1 MYFYT
6 LSEFKQMCTAY
17 LTSMT
22 SLCTQSSLTEGCFPL
37 HPHHW
42 LPAENIRCEIGR
54 PCTQRKHLLNE
65 KHIMQLWGLQATAQ
79 ISAGH
84 FSVLKLKFD
93 HHFFLVVMFA
103 CPYIHTH
110 TIQTQLAQFFTSVV
124 LFFIYTVLKK
134 SGRRQILTVR
144 ESPTAATTL
153 ISPGLSS

>member
-79 ISAGH
+79 ISEGD

-93 HHFFLVVMFA
+93 HHFFFGCHVCMSVHPYTYNTNTISSILYICRLVL
-103 CPYIHTH
+103 YIYC
-110 TIQTQLAQFFTSVV
+110 S
-124 LFFIYTVLKK
+124 KK
-134 SGRRQILTVR
+134 KW
-144 ESPTAATTL
+144 
-153 ISPGLSS
+153 